1 MARWVRRLAFLF
13 NGRRHEDELAEE
25 MAVHRELAREGLER
39 EGLSPA
45 DARDASHRAFG
56 SDALAMNRSRD
67 VWVLP
72 WFQDI
77 MQDVRFAIRML
88 VKDRRFTVAAVAAL
102 ALGIGVNASVFAVI
116 NAALLKDMPFD
127 DAVRLVAINTINAQ
141 GREEGVPVLDV
152 EEYAS
157 GSTVFEG
164 LAVSTGGT
172 MNFSGESQ
180 PAERFRGAYLTANTF
195 SVLRLA
201 PILGRDFRP
210 EDDKPGAPSVVL
222 LGHGAWLRR
231 YGGDPTVV
239 GRTVRVN
246 GIPTVIVGV
255 MPPEVRYPF
264 IAEAWQPLSQAP
276 GIIEAKRGAR
286 QVAVVGRLTES
297 ADLERA
303 QSEVATIASRLATD
317 YAASHATLRS
327 TVKRLR
333 DTRPQFFAG
342 TLMTMM
348 GAVVFVLLVACAN
361 LAALLLARSAHRSRE
376 VAIRASIGAPRWRIV
391 RQLLIECVLLAAIA
405 GVAGLALARL
415 GVQQIAVGFDVIEPG
430 AAPGSTRMYWFDGS
444 MDTLGFAFVGLL
456 CLLTSL
462 AFGLL
467 PSLHVTRASLHDAL
481 KDSGRAASISRPTR
495 RWSDGL
501 MVAQLALTL
510 VLLSG
515 AGLLWRNFLTMQSD
529 DRGVNSGGMVTGQV
543 ALPASYNSVD
553 LRRRFFGQLE
563 EQLSSAPD
571 LASATLASEVPFV
584 TIPVAPWRLSLD
596 NQPPDRGPVAPTAV
610 MTWVGGR
617 YFETVGAPILRGRNL
632 SARDSLPGEESVV
645 VNERFA
651 DLYFRDSDPIGQQI
665 RMASPA
671 PTASPL
677 PPLRIVGV
685 TASMPRLVRRETPPD
700 PVVYAPW
707 RLDPGLRSV
716 VIVVR
721 SPAGLASAASRLRND
736 VRGLDADLAVYG
748 LETLDTAIART
759 RFGAQLF
766 STWLGILAVI
776 ALVVASVGL
785 AAVTA
790 HGVAQRQQ
798 EIGIRLALGADSR
811 EVTWMF
817 VRRTLRNLGFG
828 LVIGLAGALSV
839 GQMILGSLGR
849 TSPRDP
855 LTLVVVTVLLS
866 LVATLAGVIPAR
878 RASRVDPTVALRAD

>member
-1 MARWVRRLAFLF
+1 MARWVRRLAFLLRR
-13 NGRRHEDELAEE
+13 RRHEDELAEE
-25 MAVHRELAREGLER
+25 MAVHREMARELLER
-39 EGLSPA
+39 DGLSPA
-45 DARDASHRAFG
+45 AARDASQRAFG
-56 SDALAMNRSRD
+56 SDALAMNRARD

-77 MQDVRFAIRML
+77 AQDVRFAIRML

-102 ALGIGVNASVFAVI
+102 ALGIGVNTSVFAVI
-116 NAALLKDMPFD
+116 NAVLLKDMPFE
-127 DAVRLVAINTINAQ
+127 DASRLVAITTINAQ
-141 GREEGVPVLDV
+141 AREEGVPILDLQD
-152 EEYAS
+152 YAA
-157 GSTVFEG
+157 GTTAFEG
-164 LAVSTGGT
+164 LAASTGGA
-172 MNFSGESQ
+172 MNISGEEQ
-180 PAERFRGAYLTANTF
+180 PAERFRGAYLSANTF

-210 EDDKPGAPSVVL
+210 EDDRRGAPAVVL

-231 YGGDPTVV
+231 YGGDPAVV

-246 GIPTVIVGV
+246 GVPTVIIGV
-255 MPPEVRYPF
+255 MPPDVRYPF
-264 IAEAWQPLSQAP
+264 IAEAWQPLAQAP
-276 GIIEAKRGAR
+276 GILDAKRGAR
-286 QVAVVGRLTES
+286 NVAVVGRLTES
-297 ADLERA
+297 ATLARA
-303 QSEVATIASRLATD
+303 QSEVATIAARLATD
-317 YAASHATLRS
+317 HAASHATLRS

-333 DTRPQFFAG
+333 DTRPEGMTG

-361 LAALLLARSAHRSRE
+361 LATLLLARSAHRSRE

-391 RQLLIECVLLAAIA
+391 RQLLIECVLLSAIA
-405 GVAGLALARL
+405 GAAGLALGRI
-415 GVQQIAVGFDVIEPG
+415 GVQQMALGFDVVEPG

-444 MDTLGFAFVGLL
+444 MDSVGFAFVGFL

-462 AFGLL
+462 GFGLL
-467 PSLHVTRASLHDAL
+467 PSLHVTRLSLHDAL
-481 KDSGRAASISRPTR
+481 KDSGRAASISRPAR
-495 RWSDGL
+495 RWSDAL
-501 MVAQLALTL
+501 MIAQLALTL
-510 VLLSG
+510 MLLSG
-515 AGLLWRNFLTMQSD
+515 AGLLWRNFLTLHRD
-529 DRGVNSGGMVTGQV
+529 DRAVNSSGLVSGQV
-543 ALPASYNSVD
+543 ALPASYNTID

-563 EQLSSAPD
+563 EQLSTAPD
-571 LASATLASEVPFV
+571 FASATLTSEAPFV
-584 TIPVAPWRLSLD
+584 SFPAAPWRLSLD
-596 NQPPDRGPVAPTAV
+596 SQPPESGPAASTAV
-610 MTWVGGR
+610 LTWVGAR
-617 YFETVGAPILRGRNL
+617 YFETVGAPIVRGRGL

-645 VNERFA
+645 VNQRFA
-651 DLYFRDSDPIGQQI
+651 DLYFRASDPIGQQI

-671 PTASPL
+671 PAATPL

-685 TASMPRLVRRETPPD
+685 SASMPRLVRRESPPD

-707 RLDPGLRSV
+707 RLDPGLRSA
-716 VIVVR
+716 VIIAR
-721 SPAGLASAASRLRND
+721 APAGLASAASRLRTE

-759 RFGAQLF
+759 RFGPQLF

-790 HGVAQRQQ
+790 HAVAQRKQ
-798 EIGIRLALGADSR
+798 EIGIRLALGADAR

-828 LVIGLAGALSV
+828 LAIGLAGALGV
-839 GQMILGSLGR
+839 GQLIVSALPR

-855 LTLVVVTVLLS
+855 LTLVIVSVLLS
-866 LVATLAGVIPAR
+866 LVAALASLIPAR